1 MTAALGFPSEPRILS
16 GTDRIASNPPDPDS
30 GAKKK
35 PQSRLSL
42 SFKLCIFYTAAQML
56 KRQLKRCAGREAEAR
71 RGGTAPSWACS
82 ARAELGANALVQH
95 EVWVYPAVSPPCSQP
110 VMGALFSSR
119 ALMEHLAVPK
129 QRQRQCPPAP
139 CDVVMYP

>member
-1 MTAALGFPSEPRILS
+1 MTVALGFPSEPRILS

-56 KRQLKRCAGREAEAR
+56 KRQNR
-71 RGGTAPSWACS
+71 
-82 ARAELGANALVQH
+82 
-95 EVWVYPAVSPPCSQP
+95 
-110 VMGALFSSR
+110 
-119 ALMEHLAVPK
+119 AVPGGK
-129 QRQRQCPPAP
+129 PKPGAGGRPHPGHAALGLNLALTRWCSTRCGYTLP
-139 CDVVMYP
+139 

>member
-1 MTAALGFPSEPRILS
+1 MTVALGFPSEPRILS

-35 PQSRLSL
+35 PQSPLSL

-56 KRQLKRCAGREAEAR
+56 KRQNRAVPGGKPKPGAGGR
-71 RGGTAPSWACS
+71 PH
-82 ARAELGANALVQH
+82 RAELVANALVQH